1 MVYAFTQDVRID
13 AEFYARIADA
23 LGSEPMDGLLL
34 HLAVRNPDGGLRY
47 IDVWESEEQC
57 ARAFDER
64 VHPAVDK
71 AFGGSRPPAE
81 PTVTRLEVVDV
92 RGTAVGGVRV

>member
-1 MVYAFTQDVRID
+1 MVYAFTQDVPID
-13 AEFYARIADA
+13 SDMYARIADA
-23 LGSEPMDGLLL
+23 LGDEAMDGLLL

-47 IDVWESEEQC
+47 IDVWETEEQC

-71 AFGGSRPPAE
+71 AFGGTRPPVE
-81 PTVTRLEVVDV
+81 PTVTRLEVIEA
-92 RGTAVGGVRV
+92 RGSAVGVRV

>member
-1 MVYAFTQDVRID
+1 MVYAYTQDVPID
-13 AEFYARIADA
+13 TDMYARITDA

-34 HLAVRNPDGGLRY
+34 HLCVHNPDGGLRY

-64 VHPAVDK
+64 VHPAVDA
-71 AFGGSRPPAE
+71 AFGGHRPPGE
-81 PTVTRLEVVDV
+81 PTVTRLDVVEA
-92 RGTAVGGVRV
+92 RGSAAVGIRV